1 MYRAEIEQNWGEYV
15 ALLKETIAI
24 PSVKGKA
31 ETGAPFGV
39 EARQVLDYVTGRA
52 KDYGLKTRI
61 INDAM
66 GYAQLGEG
74 EDYIGI
80 VGHLDVVAA
89 DGPGWLSS
97 PFKLD
102 EREGYFYG
110 RGVLDN
116 KGPILSCLFA
126 LKLLKERNF
135 NPRIPVRIIFGSDEE
150 SGSADVP
157 LYLSEEKAPIFGF
170 TPDCKFPV
178 VYGERGVVALELTTR
193 FAHGVLDS
201 LGDFH
206 GAMAKDFVPDDIE
219 LSGGNQSYS
228 AKGLRTPSNAPELGK
243 NAITALAG
251 ILQNNLENKE
261 LRHYFSWLTHSFHEK
276 HFGQGVG
283 IDFSDQ
289 ESGRLILTPYK
300 IKRENNLIHLSLSI
314 RYPVTVTEDQVI
326 NGLSENLYEGTSIK
340 ITRSLPGTYVDKT
353 KQEIQDLSSIYEEV
367 TGLNGQPVTTTG
379 ATYARSMPNIVAF
392 GPSFPGEKGIAH
404 KENEYIKIEHLKQ
417 MIEIYMKSIERL
429 CQ

>member
-1 MYRAEIEQNWGEYV
+1 MYRTKIEQNWEEYV
-15 ALLKETIAI
+15 SLLEGAIAI
-24 PSVKGKA
+24 PSVKSEAGA
-31 ETGAPFGV
+31 GAPFG
-39 EARQVLDYVTGRA
+39 AKPRQVLDYVMEKA
-52 KDYGLKTRI
+52 QSYGLETQIVK
-61 INDAM
+61 DAM

-74 EDYIGI
+74 EDYIGV

-89 DGPGWLSS
+89 DGPGWLSP
-97 PFKLD
+97 PFKLE

-135 NPRIPVRIIFGSDEE
+135 KPRLPIRIIFGTDEE

-157 LYLSEEKAPIFGF
+157 LYLSEEKAPVFGF

-206 GAMAKDFVPDDIE
+206 GAMAKEFVPDDIQ
-219 LSGGNQSYS
+219 LSGGRQTYS

-243 NAITALAG
+243 NAITALAAL
-251 ILQNNLENKE
+251 LQNNLENRE

-283 IDFSDQ
+283 IAFADQ

-314 RYPVTVTEDQVI
+314 RYPVTVTEEQVM
-326 NGLSENLYEGTSIK
+326 NALSENLYAGTSIK
-340 ITRSLPGTYVDKT
+340 IIRSLPGTYVDKT
-353 KQEIQDLSSIYEEV
+353 KQEIQDLSNIYEEV

-379 ATYARSMPNIVAF
+379 ATYARSMPNVVAF

-417 MIEIYMKSIERL
+417 MVEIYMKSIERL
-429 CQ
+429 GQ

>member
-1 MYRAEIEQNWGEYV
+1 MYRTEIEQNWEEYV
-15 ALLKETIAI
+15 ALLKEAIAI

-31 ETGAPFGV
+31 EAGAPFGV
-39 EARQVLDYVTGRA
+39 EARQVLDYVIGKA
-52 KDYGLKTRI
+52 KTYGLQTQI
-61 INDAM
+61 IKDAM

-74 EDYIGI
+74 EEYIGV

-89 DGPGWLSS
+89 DGQGWLSS

-135 NPRIPVRIIFGSDEE
+135 KPRLPIRIIFGTDEE

-157 LYLSEEKAPIFGF
+157 LYLSEEKAPVFGF

-193 FAHGVLDS
+193 FAHGVLDT

-206 GAMAKDFVPDDIE
+206 GEMAKDFVPDDIQ
-219 LSGGNQSYS
+219 LSGGHQTYS

-243 NAITALAG
+243 NAITALASV
-251 ILQNNLENKE
+251 LQNNLENKE
-261 LRHYFSWLTHSFHEK
+261 LRDYFSWLTQSFHEK
-276 HFGQGVG
+276 HFGQGIG
-283 IDFSDQ
+283 IGFSDQ

-300 IKRENNLIHLSLSI
+300 IKRENNDIHLSLSI
-314 RYPVTVTEDQVI
+314 RYPVTVTEEQVT
-326 NGLSENLYEGTSIK
+326 NALSENIYEGTSIN
-340 ITRSLPGTYVDKT
+340 IIRSLPGTYVDKT
-353 KQEIQDLSSIYEEV
+353 KKEIQELSRIYEKV

-404 KENEYIKIEHLKQ
+404 KENEYINIEHLKQ
-417 MIEIYMKSIERL
+417 MVEIYMESIERL

>member
-1 MYRAEIEQNWGEYV
+1 MYRTKIEQNWEEYV
-15 ALLKETIAI
+15 SLLEGAIAI
-24 PSVKGKA
+24 PSVKSEAGA
-31 ETGAPFGV
+31 GAPFG
-39 EARQVLDYVTGRA
+39 AKPRQVLDYVMEKA
-52 KDYGLKTRI
+52 QSYGLETQIVK
-61 INDAM
+61 DAM

-74 EDYIGI
+74 EDYIGV

-89 DGPGWLSS
+89 DGPGWLSP
-97 PFKLD
+97 PFKLE

-135 NPRIPVRIIFGSDEE
+135 KPRLPIRIIFGTDEE

-157 LYLSEEKAPIFGF
+157 LYLSEEKAPVFGF

-206 GAMAKDFVPDDIE
+206 GAMAKDFVPDDIQ
-219 LSGGNQSYS
+219 LSGGRQTYS

-243 NAITALAG
+243 NAITALAAL
-251 ILQNNLENKE
+251 LQNNLENRE

-283 IDFSDQ
+283 IAFADQ

-314 RYPVTVTEDQVI
+314 RYPVTVTEEQVM
-326 NGLSENLYEGTSIK
+326 NALSENLYAGTSIK
-340 ITRSLPGTYVDKT
+340 IIRSLPGTYVDKT
-353 KQEIQDLSSIYEEV
+353 KQEIQDLSNIYEEV

-417 MIEIYMKSIERL
+417 MVEIYMKSIERL
-429 CQ
+429 GQ

>member
-1 MYRAEIEQNWGEYV
+1 MYRREIEQNWEEYV
-15 ALLKETIAI
+15 SLLEEAIAI
-24 PSVKGKA
+24 PSVKGEA
-31 ETGAPFGV
+31 GARAPFG
-39 EARQVLDYVTGRA
+39 AKPRQVLDYVMEKA
-52 KDYGLKTRI
+52 QSYGLETQIVK
-61 INDAM
+61 DAM

-74 EDYIGI
+74 EDYIGV

-89 DGPGWLSS
+89 DGPGWLSP
-97 PFKLD
+97 PFKLE

-126 LKLLKERNF
+126 LKLLKERKF
-135 NPRIPVRIIFGSDEE
+135 KPLLPIRIIFGTDEE

-157 LYLSEEKAPIFGF
+157 LYLSEEKAPVFGF

-206 GAMAKDFVPDDIE
+206 GAMAKDFVPDDIQ
-219 LSGGNQSYS
+219 LSGGRQTYS

-243 NAITALAG
+243 NAITALAAL
-251 ILQNNLENKE
+251 LQNNLENRE

-283 IDFSDQ
+283 IAFADQ

-314 RYPVTVTEDQVI
+314 RYPVTVTEEQVM
-326 NGLSENLYEGTSIK
+326 NALSENLYAGTSIK
-340 ITRSLPGTYVDKT
+340 IIRSLPGTYVDKT
-353 KQEIQDLSSIYEEV
+353 KQEIQDLSNIYEEV

-417 MIEIYMKSIERL
+417 MVEIYMKSIERL
-429 CQ
+429 GQ

>member
-1 MYRAEIEQNWGEYV
+1 MYRTEIEQNWEEYG
-15 ALLKETIAI
+15 ALLKEAIAI

-31 ETGAPFGV
+31 EAGAPFGV
-39 EARQVLDYVTGRA
+39 EARQVLDYVIGKA
-52 KDYGLKTRI
+52 KTYGLQTQI
-61 INDAM
+61 IKDAM

-74 EDYIGI
+74 EEYIGV

-89 DGPGWLSS
+89 DGQGWLSS

-135 NPRIPVRIIFGSDEE
+135 KPRLPIRIIFGTDEE

-157 LYLSEEKAPIFGF
+157 LYLSEEKAPVFGF

-193 FAHGVLDS
+193 FAHGVLDT

-206 GAMAKDFVPDDIE
+206 GEMAKDFVPDDIQ
-219 LSGGNQSYS
+219 LSGGHQTYS

-243 NAITALAG
+243 NAITALASV
-251 ILQNNLENKE
+251 LQNNLENKE
-261 LRHYFSWLTHSFHEK
+261 LRDYFSWLTQSFHEK
-276 HFGQGVG
+276 HFGQGIG
-283 IDFSDQ
+283 IAFSDQ

-300 IKRENNLIHLSLSI
+300 IKRENNDIHLSLSI
-314 RYPVTVTEDQVI
+314 RYPVTVTEEQVT
-326 NGLSENLYEGTSIK
+326 NALSENIYEGTSIN
-340 ITRSLPGTYVDKT
+340 IIRSLPGTYVDKT
-353 KQEIQDLSSIYEEV
+353 KKEIQELSRIYEKV

-404 KENEYIKIEHLKQ
+404 KENEYINIEHLKQ
-417 MIEIYMKSIERL
+417 MVEIYMESIERL

>member
-1 MYRAEIEQNWGEYV
+1 MYRTEIEQNWEEYV
-15 ALLKETIAI
+15 ALLKEAIAI

-31 ETGAPFGV
+31 EAGAPFGV
-39 EARQVLDYVTGRA
+39 EARQVLDYVIGKA
-52 KDYGLKTRI
+52 KTYGLQTQI
-61 INDAM
+61 IKDAM

-74 EDYIGI
+74 EEYIGV

-89 DGPGWLSS
+89 DGQGWLSS

-135 NPRIPVRIIFGSDEE
+135 KPRLPIRIIFGTDEE

-157 LYLSEEKAPIFGF
+157 LYLSEEKAPVFGF

-193 FAHGVLDS
+193 FAHGVLDT

-206 GAMAKDFVPDDIE
+206 GEMAKDFVPDDIQ
-219 LSGGNQSYS
+219 LSGGHQTYS

-243 NAITALAG
+243 NAITALASV
-251 ILQNNLENKE
+251 LQNNLENKE
-261 LRHYFSWLTHSFHEK
+261 LRDYFSWLTQSFHEK
-276 HFGQGVG
+276 YFGQGIG
-283 IDFSDQ
+283 IAFSDQ

-300 IKRENNLIHLSLSI
+300 IKRENNSIRLSLSI
-314 RYPVTVTEDQVI
+314 RYPVTVTEEQVI
-326 NGLSENLYEGTSIK
+326 NALSENLYEGTSIN
-340 ITRSLPGTYVDKT
+340 IIRSLPGTYVDKT
-353 KQEIQDLSSIYEEV
+353 KKEIQELSRIYEKV

-404 KENEYIKIEHLKQ
+404 KENEYINIEHLKQ
-417 MIEIYMKSIERL
+417 MVEIYIESIERL

>member
-1 MYRAEIEQNWGEYV
+1 MYRTEIEQNWEDYV
-15 ALLKETIAI
+15 SLLEGAIAI
-24 PSVKGKA
+24 PSVKGEA
-31 ETGAPFGV
+31 EAGAPFGA
-39 EARQVLDYVTGRA
+39 EPRQVLAYVMEKA
-52 KDYGLKTRI
+52 QSYGLEIQIVK
-61 INDAM
+61 DAM

-74 EDYIGI
+74 EDYIGV

-89 DGPGWLSS
+89 EGPGWLSP
-97 PFKLD
+97 PFKLE

-126 LKLLKERNF
+126 LKLLKERKF
-135 NPRIPVRIIFGSDEE
+135 KPRLPIRIIFGTDEE

-157 LYLSEEKAPIFGF
+157 LYLSEEKAPFFGF

-206 GAMAKDFVPDDIE
+206 GAMAKDFVPDDIQ
-219 LSGGNQSYS
+219 LSGGRQTYS

-243 NAITALAG
+243 NAITALAAS
-251 ILQNNLENKE
+251 LQNNLENKE

-283 IDFSDQ
+283 IAFADQ

-314 RYPVTVTEDQVI
+314 RYPVTVTEEQVI
-326 NGLSENLYEGTSIK
+326 NALSENLYPDTSFK
-340 ITRSLPGTYVDKT
+340 IIRSLPGTYVDKM
-353 KQEIQDLSSIYEEV
+353 KQEIQDLSNIYEEV

-429 CQ
+429 GQ

>member
-1 MYRAEIEQNWGEYV
+1 MYRTEIEQNWEEYV
-15 ALLKETIAI
+15 ALLKEAVAI

-31 ETGAPFGV
+31 EAGAPFGV
-39 EARQVLDYVTGRA
+39 GTRQILDYATGKA
-52 KDYGLKTRI
+52 KDYGLKARI
-61 INDAM
+61 IKDAM

-74 EDYIGI
+74 EDYIGV

-89 DGPGWLSS
+89 DAQGWLSP

-135 NPRIPVRIIFGSDEE
+135 KPRLPVRIIFGTDEE
-150 SGSADVP
+150 SGSADVT
-157 LYLSEEKAPIFGF
+157 LYLSEEKAPVFGF

-178 VYGERGVVALELTTR
+178 VYGERGVVALELTTT
-193 FAHGVLDS
+193 FSPGVLDS
-201 LGDFH
+201 FGEFH
-206 GAMAKDFVPDDIE
+206 GAMAKDFVPDDIQ
-219 LSGGNQSYS
+219 LSGGDQTFS

-243 NAITALAG
+243 NAITALANL
-251 ILQNNLENKE
+251 LQNNLDNEV
-261 LRHYFSWLTHSFHEK
+261 LREYFSWLTHSFHEK
-276 HFGQGVG
+276 HFGQGLG
-283 IDFSDQ
+283 IAFSDQ

-300 IKRENNLIHLSLSI
+300 IKRENNRIHLLISI
-314 RYPVTVTEDQVI
+314 RYPITVTEEQVI
-326 NGLSENLYEGTSIK
+326 DALSQKLYEDTSVK
-340 ITRSLPGTYVDKT
+340 IIRSLPGTYVDKE
-353 KQEIQDLSSIYEEV
+353 KQEIQDLSRIYEEV

-404 KENEYIKIEHLKQ
+404 KENEYINIEHLKQ
-417 MIEIYMKSIERL
+417 MVEIYMKSIERL

>member
-1 MYRAEIEQNWGEYV
+1 MYRTKIEQNWEEYV
-15 ALLKETIAI
+15 SLLEGAIAI
-24 PSVKGKA
+24 PSVKSEAGA
-31 ETGAPFGV
+31 GAPFG
-39 EARQVLDYVTGRA
+39 AKPRQVLDYVMEKA
-52 KDYGLKTRI
+52 QSYGLETQIVK
-61 INDAM
+61 DAM

-74 EDYIGI
+74 EDYIGV

-89 DGPGWLSS
+89 DGPGWLSP
-97 PFKLD
+97 PFKLE

-135 NPRIPVRIIFGSDEE
+135 KPRLPIRIIFGTDEE

-157 LYLSEEKAPIFGF
+157 LYLSEEKAPVFGF

-206 GAMAKDFVPDDIE
+206 GAMAKDFVPDDIQ
-219 LSGGNQSYS
+219 LSGGRQTYS

-243 NAITALAG
+243 NAITALAAL
-251 ILQNNLENKE
+251 LQNNLENRE

-283 IDFSDQ
+283 IAFADQ

-314 RYPVTVTEDQVI
+314 RYPVTVTEEQVM
-326 NGLSENLYEGTSIK
+326 NALSENLYAGTSIK
-340 ITRSLPGTYVDKT
+340 IIRSLPGTYVDKT
-353 KQEIQDLSSIYEEV
+353 KQEIQVLSNIYEEV

-417 MIEIYMKSIERL
+417 MVEIYMKSIERL
-429 CQ
+429 GQ